1 VTQIGKYQVVEQV
14 GEGAMGVVYRAK
26 DPVLNRTVAIKV
38 MSEGLAQDASLRER
52 FLREAQA
59 AGSLQHPNLV
69 TIYDFGET
77 EGHLFIAMEYIEGAD
92 LEQLMLQKSQMS
104 LAAKLDLIIDVLNGL
119 SFAHRRGIIHRD
131 IKPANIR
138 IDQEGR
144 ARIMDFGVAKL
155 EKSNLTGTGM
165 MMGTPNYMAPEQIT
179 GGELTPSVDLWS
191 VGAMLYELI
200 SSKKPF
206 AADTLHRVLFR
217 IVSEPPSE
225 LMATNPGLPSAL
237 DHVIKKSLEKDPANR
252 YKTASEMANALAA
265 VRATLGAPRLSR
277 TVSQRSS
284 IEERLKL
291 AAKATQGDA
300 SSGKRPMLPVTIGVV
315 AGIVLATVGI
325 VLGLTRDQ
333 EAGIQ
338 SGAPASI
345 PAPAVTPSTS
355 TSPPPLA
362 VVIPPVAQETPRQAS
377 PPSPRQSKAAETKT
391 KVAETKVAETKVAET
406 KVAESNTPVRDSTP
420 VTPPPVQ
427 QVQAPVVVPPP
438 PAPVARDTTPTVV
451 SPPVDHRPAIN
462 AIVESYARSIATRN
476 VADVKRIYVGMTPQ
490 QQSAWESFFSSIR
503 SITATLELSS
513 LQITGNNAVG
523 RLSGA
528 YQFVSRAGRTE
539 TQPANFQ
546 ATFAREGERWTLQSI
561 R

>member
-14 GEGAMGVVYRAK
+14 GEGAMGVVYKAR

-38 MSEGLAQDASLRER
+38 MSEGLAQDVSLRER

-92 LEQLMLQKSQMS
+92 LEQLLEQKSQMS
-104 LAAKLDLIIDVLNGL
+104 LAAKLDLMIDVLNGL

-179 GGELTPSVDLWS
+179 GAELTPSVDLWS

-200 SSKKPF
+200 SNKKPF
-206 AADTLHRVLFR
+206 QADTLHRVLFR

-225 LMATNPGLPSAL
+225 LLESNPGLPSAL
-237 DHVIKKSLEKDPANR
+237 DHVVKKSLEKDPANR
-252 YKTASEMANALAA
+252 YRSASEMANALAA

-284 IEERLKL
+284 IEERLRL
-291 AAKATQGDA
+291 AKAVQGEA
-300 SSGKRPMLPVTIGVV
+300 PSGGRPMLPITIGVA

-325 VLGLTRDQ
+325 VLGLNRDK

-338 SGAPASI
+338 SGTPTSL

-355 TSPPPLA
+355 APPPLP
-362 VVIPPVAQETPRQAS
+362 VVIPQIVQEPPRQTPRQTKAVE
-377 PPSPRQSKAAETKT
+377 SKVNETKT
-391 KVAETKVAETKVAET
+391 NETKNAGTKASETKI
-406 KVAESNTPVRDSTP
+406 AESKTPVRDTTP
-420 VTPPPVQ
+420 ATPPSVQQVVQTPPVQ
-427 QVQAPVVVPPP
+427 APT

-451 SPPVDHRPAIN
+451 QPPVDHRPAIHS
-462 AIVESYARSIATRN
+462 ILESYARSIATRN
-476 VADVKRIYVGMTPQ
+476 VSEVKRIYVGMTPQ
-490 QQSAWESFFSSIR
+490 QQSAWESFFSSVR
-503 SITATLELSS
+503 TITATLDLSA
-513 LQITGNNAVG
+513 LQITGNTAVG

-528 YQFVSRAGRTE
+528 YQYVTRTGRTE
-539 TQPANFQ
+539 TQPASFQ
-546 ATFAREGERWTLQSI
+546 ATFQREGERWTLQSI